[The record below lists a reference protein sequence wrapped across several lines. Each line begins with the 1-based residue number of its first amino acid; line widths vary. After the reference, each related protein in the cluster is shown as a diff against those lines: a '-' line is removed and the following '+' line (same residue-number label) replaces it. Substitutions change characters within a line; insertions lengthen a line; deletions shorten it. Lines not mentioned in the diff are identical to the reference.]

1 MADTNPIRQFE
12 VHPVLPME
20 VNGIDLSFTNSSYF
34 MFLAVAGVTLLMA
47 LATTILGALDIRR
60 LFRHLRGDGDS
71 PDDST
76 GSGH

>member
-1 MADTNPIRQFE
+1 MTWK
-12 VHPVLPME
+12 LLWKMT
-20 VNGIDLSFTNSSYF
+20 L
-34 MFLAVAGVTLLMA
+34 VTFVSLFLLMA